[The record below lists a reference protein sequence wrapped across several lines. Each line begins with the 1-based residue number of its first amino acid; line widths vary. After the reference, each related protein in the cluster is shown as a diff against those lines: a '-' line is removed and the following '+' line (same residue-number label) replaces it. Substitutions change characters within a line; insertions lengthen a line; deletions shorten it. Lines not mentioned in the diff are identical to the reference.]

1 MQEMHINFSKDSNM
15 ILEEIDEEYVNEE
28 LKKDLIKIVKK
39 FILDKYGRNLLQNNI
54 EYSVMIRHKGE

>member
-1 MQEMHINFSKDSNM
+1 M

-28 LKKDLIKIVKK
+28 LKKDLMKTVRK

-54 EYSVMIRHKGE
+54 EYSVMIRHKGEK